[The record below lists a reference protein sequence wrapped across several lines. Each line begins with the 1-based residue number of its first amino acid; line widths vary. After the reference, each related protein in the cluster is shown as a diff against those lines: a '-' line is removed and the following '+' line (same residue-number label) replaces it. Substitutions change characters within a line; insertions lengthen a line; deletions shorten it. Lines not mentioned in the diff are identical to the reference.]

1 MQDGWSY
8 IKDTGDFFKKI
19 KRFGKITQGAILV
32 TADVVGLHHETDIWK
47 APNEEIILM
56 AEVFLKNNYFKLKK
70 KNCKQRSGTA
80 I

>member
-1 MQDGWSY
+1 M
-8 IKDTGDFFKKI
+8 
-19 KRFGKITQGAILV
+19 LV

-70 KNCKQRSGTA
+70 KKLQTKIRNSYLN
-80 I
+80 